1 MNEEQQL
8 KDKILA
14 DYDNDKLVLP
24 SLPDVALK
32 VRDAMQNEANTARN
46 IAKII
51 QVDVALTARLI
62 QIANSALYRG
72 TAKIDNLQSAVT
84 RLGLPVTRNLV
95 MSFATRNVF
104 TAKSPKL
111 QKIMKSLWSNSSKV
125 AAISYVL
132 AGYTPLLQDDKAML
146 AGLVHS
152 IGVLPVIRYAED
164 YPALVDDEK
173 RLFRVIGEVQ
183 GKLGSMILKK
193 WHFDEELIA
202 LPLESQ
208 NWKRDTEGPAD
219 YIDIVIVARVYSQ
232 FGSGSKKNIPR
243 LDELPAFSK
252 LSISKL
258 GADASIELLRE
269 SQNDIS
275 EVMQMLQ
282 G

>member
-1 MNEEQQL
+1 MNSEQQL
-8 KDKILA
+8 KDQLLA
-14 DYDNDKLVLP
+14 DYEKGKLILP

-32 VRDAMQNEANTARN
+32 VKEAMQDESNTARN

-51 QVDVALTARLI
+51 QVDAALTARLI

-72 TAKIDNLQSAVT
+72 SAKIDNLQSSVT

-104 TAKSPKL
+104 TARSPKL
-111 QKIMKSLWSNSSKV
+111 QKLMKSLWSNSSKV
-125 AAISYVL
+125 AAISHVL
-132 AGYTPLLQDDKAML
+132 AGYTPLLQADKAML

-152 IGVLPVIRYAED
+152 IGILPVIRYAED
-164 YPALVDDEK
+164 YPDLVDDER
-173 RLFRVIGEVQ
+173 RLFRVIAEFQ
-183 GKLGSMILKK
+183 GKLGSLILTK
-193 WHFDEELIA
+193 WQFDEELIQ
-202 LPLESQ
+202 LPQEAE
-208 NWKRDTEGPAD
+208 NWRRDIKGPAD
-219 YIDIVIVARVYSQ
+219 YIDIVVVARVYSQ
-232 FGSGSKKNIPR
+232 FGSENKKNVPR
-243 LDELPAFSK
+243 LDEVPAFSK

-269 SQNDIS
+269 SQNEIS